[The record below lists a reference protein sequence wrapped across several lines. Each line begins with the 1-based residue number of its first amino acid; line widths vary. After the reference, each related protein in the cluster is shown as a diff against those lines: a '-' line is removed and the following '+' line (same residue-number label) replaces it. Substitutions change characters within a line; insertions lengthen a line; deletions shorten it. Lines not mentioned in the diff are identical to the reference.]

1 MVKRSIANALGC
13 LTILSIIS
21 GCSSLPKEIFVSAE
35 PIEKPKLILPKTD
48 ELDLR
53 DVEWV
58 ILVKD
63 NWEEKWAELEKSGE
77 ALAFFAITDSGYEN
91 LGLNYSDLRAFIQQQ
106 DAIIT
111 AYKSYYQESEEAF
124 DEANAEAEEA
134 FEQNS
139 KESEKGFFG
148 RLLD

>member
-1 MVKRSIANALGC
+1 MVKRSIANVLGC

-35 PIEKPKLILPKTD
+35 PIEKPKLILPKAD

-58 ILVKD
+58 ILVKE
-63 NWEEKWAELEKSGE
+63 NWEEQWAKLEKSGE
-77 ALAFFAITDSGYEN
+77 ALAFFATTDSGYES

-106 DAIIT
+106 DAIIA
-111 AYKSYYQESEEAF
+111 AYRSYYL
-124 DEANAEAEEA
+124 EAEEEFNEA
-134 FEQNS
+134 NGLD
-139 KESEKGFFG
+139 KEE
-148 RLLD
+148 

>member
-1 MVKRSIANALGC
+1 MVKRSIVNVLGC

-35 PIEKPKLILPKTD
+35 PIEKPKLILPKAD

-58 ILVKD
+58 ILVKE
-63 NWEEKWAELEKSGE
+63 NWEEQWAKLEQSGE
-77 ALAFFAITDSGYEN
+77 ALAFFATTDSGYEN

-106 DAIIT
+106 DAIIA
-111 AYKSYYQESEEAF
+111 AYRSYYL
-124 DEANAEAEEA
+124 EAEEEFNEA
-134 FEQNS
+134 NGLD
-139 KESEKGFFG
+139 KEE
-148 RLLD
+148 

>member
-1 MVKRSIANALGC
+1 MVKRSIANVLGC

-35 PIEKPKLILPKTD
+35 PIEKPKLILPKAD

-58 ILVKD
+58 ILVKE
-63 NWEEKWAELEKSGE
+63 NWEEQWAKLEKSGE
-77 ALAFFAITDSGYEN
+77 ALAFFATTDSGYEN

-106 DAIIT
+106 EAIIA
-111 AYKSYYQESEEAF
+111 AYRSYYL
-124 DEANAEAEEA
+124 EAEEEFNEA
-134 FEQNS
+134 NGLD
-139 KESEKGFFG
+139 KEE
-148 RLLD
+148 

>member
-1 MVKRSIANALGC
+1 MVKRSIANVLGC

-35 PIEKPKLILPKTD
+35 PIEKPKLILPKSD

-58 ILVKD
+58 ILVKE
-63 NWEEKWAELEKSGE
+63 NWEEQWAKLEKSGE
-77 ALAFFAITDSGYEN
+77 ALAFFATTDSGYES

-106 DAIIT
+106 EAIIA
-111 AYKSYYQESEEAF
+111 AYRSYYL
-124 DEANAEAEEA
+124 EAEEEFNEA
-134 FEQNS
+134 NGIED
-139 KESEKGFFG
+139 E
-148 RLLD
+148 

>member
-1 MVKRSIANALGC
+1 MVKRSIANVLGC

-35 PIEKPKLILPKTD
+35 PIEKPKLILPKSD

-58 ILVKD
+58 ILVKE
-63 NWEEKWAELEKSGE
+63 NWEEQWAKLEKSGE
-77 ALAFFAITDSGYEN
+77 ALAFFATTDSGYES

-106 DAIIT
+106 EAIIA
-111 AYKSYYQESEEAF
+111 AYRSYYLEVEEEF
-124 DEANAEAEEA
+124 NEANGIENE
-134 FEQNS
+134 
-139 KESEKGFFG
+139 
-148 RLLD
+148 

>member
-1 MVKRSIANALGC
+1 MVKRSIANVLGC

-58 ILVKD
+58 ILVKE
-63 NWEEKWAELEKSGE
+63 NWEEQWAKLEKSGE
-77 ALAFFAITDSGYEN
+77 ALAFFATSDSGYEN

-106 DAIIT
+106 DAIIA
-111 AYKSYYQESEEAF
+111 AYRSYYL
-124 DEANAEAEEA
+124 EAEEEFNEA
-134 FEQNS
+134 NGIED
-139 KESEKGFFG
+139 E
-148 RLLD
+148 

>member
-1 MVKRSIANALGC
+1 MVKRSIANVLGC

-35 PIEKPKLILPKTD
+35 PIEKPKLILPKSD

-58 ILVKD
+58 ILVKE
-63 NWEEKWAELEKSGE
+63 NWEEQWAKLEKSGE
-77 ALAFFAITDSGYEN
+77 ALAFFATTDSGYEN

-106 DAIIT
+106 DAIIA
-111 AYKSYYQESEEAF
+111 AYRSYYL
-124 DEANAEAEEA
+124 EAEEEFNEA
-134 FEQNS
+134 NGIE
-139 KESEKGFFG
+139 KE
-148 RLLD
+148 

>member
-1 MVKRSIANALGC
+1 MVKRSIVNVLGC

-58 ILVKD
+58 ILVKE
-63 NWEEKWAELEKSGE
+63 NWEEQWAKLEKSGE
-77 ALAFFAITDSGYEN
+77 ALAFFATTDSGYES

-106 DAIIT
+106 DAIIA
-111 AYKSYYQESEEAF
+111 AYRSYYLEAEQEF
-124 DEANAEAEEA
+124 NEANGIE
-134 FEQNS
+134 
-139 KESEKGFFG
+139 KE
-148 RLLD
+148 

>member
-1 MVKRSIANALGC
+1 MVKSSIANVLGC

-58 ILVKD
+58 ILVKE
-63 NWEEKWAELEKSGE
+63 NWEEQWAKLEKSGE
-77 ALAFFAITDSGYEN
+77 ALAFFATTDSGYES

-106 DAIIT
+106 EAIIA
-111 AYKSYYQESEEAF
+111 AYRSYYL
-124 DEANAEAEEA
+124 EAEEEFNEA
-134 FEQNS
+134 NGLD
-139 KESEKGFFG
+139 KEE
-148 RLLD
+148 

>member
-1 MVKRSIANALGC
+1 MVKRSIANVLGC

-58 ILVKD
+58 ILVKE
-63 NWEEKWAELEKSGE
+63 NWEEQWAKLEKSGE
-77 ALAFFAITDSGYEN
+77 ALAFFATTDSGYEN

-106 DAIIT
+106 DAIIA
-111 AYKSYYQESEEAF
+111 AYRSYYL
-124 DEANAEAEEA
+124 EAEEEFNEA
-134 FEQNS
+134 NGLD
-139 KESEKGFFG
+139 KEE
-148 RLLD
+148 

>member
-1 MVKRSIANALGC
+1 MVKRSIVNVLGC

-58 ILVKD
+58 ILVKE
-63 NWEEKWAELEKSGE
+63 NWEEQWAKLEKSGE
-77 ALAFFAITDSGYEN
+77 ALAFFATTDSGYEN

-106 DAIIT
+106 DAIIA
-111 AYKSYYQESEEAF
+111 AYRSYYL
-124 DEANAEAEEA
+124 EAEEEFNEA
-134 FEQNS
+134 NGLD
-139 KESEKGFFG
+139 KEE
-148 RLLD
+148 

>member
-1 MVKRSIANALGC
+1 MVKRSIANVLGC

-35 PIEKPKLILPKTD
+35 PIEKPKLILPKAD

-53 DVEWV
+53 DVEWI

-63 NWEEKWAELEKSGE
+63 NWDEKWAELEKSGE
-77 ALAFFAITDSGYEN
+77 ALAFFATTDSGYEN

-106 DAIIT
+106 DAIIA
-111 AYKSYYQESEEAF
+111 AYRSYYL
-124 DEANAEAEEA
+124 EAEEEFNEA
-134 FEQNS
+134 NGIE
-139 KESEKGFFG
+139 KE
-148 RLLD
+148 

>member
-1 MVKRSIANALGC
+1 MVKSSIANVLGC

-58 ILVKD
+58 ILVKE
-63 NWEEKWAELEKSGE
+63 NWEEQWAKLEKSGE
-77 ALAFFAITDSGYEN
+77 ALAFFATTDSGYES

-106 DAIIT
+106 DAIIA
-111 AYKSYYQESEEAF
+111 AYRSYYL
-124 DEANAEAEEA
+124 EAEEEFNEA
-134 FEQNS
+134 NGIED
-139 KESEKGFFG
+139 E
-148 RLLD
+148 

>member
-1 MVKRSIANALGC
+1 MVKRSIANVLGC

-35 PIEKPKLILPKTD
+35 PIEKPKLILPKSD

-58 ILVKD
+58 ILVKE
-63 NWEEKWAELEKSGE
+63 NWEEQWAKLEKSGE
-77 ALAFFAITDSGYEN
+77 ALAFFATTDSGYEN

-106 DAIIT
+106 EAIIA
-111 AYKSYYQESEEAF
+111 AYRSYYL
-124 DEANAEAEEA
+124 EAEEEFNEA
-134 FEQNS
+134 NGIE
-139 KESEKGFFG
+139 KE
-148 RLLD
+148 

>member
-1 MVKRSIANALGC
+1 MVKSSIANVLGC

-35 PIEKPKLILPKTD
+35 PIEKPKLILPKSD

-58 ILVKD
+58 ILVKE
-63 NWEEKWAELEKSGE
+63 NWEEQWAKLEQSGE
-77 ALAFFAITDSGYEN
+77 ALAFFATTDSGYES

-106 DAIIT
+106 EAIIA
-111 AYKSYYQESEEAF
+111 AYRSYYLEVEEEF
-124 DEANAEAEEA
+124 NEANGIENE
-134 FEQNS
+134 
-139 KESEKGFFG
+139 
-148 RLLD
+148 

>member
-21 GCSSLPKEIFVSAE
+21 GCSRLPKEIFVSAE
-35 PIEKPKLILPKTD
+35 HIEKPKLILPKTD

-58 ILVKD
+58 ILVKE
-63 NWEEKWAELEKSGE
+63 NWEEQWAKLEKSGE
-77 ALAFFAITDSGYEN
+77 ALAFFATTDSGYEN

>member
-1 MVKRSIANALGC
+1 MVKRSIANVLGC
-13 LTILSIIS
+13 LIILSIIS
-21 GCSSLPKEIFVSAE
+21 GCSSMPKQIVVSAE
-35 PIEKPKLILPKTD
+35 PIEKPKLILPKSD

-53 DVEWV
+53 DVEWI

-124 DEANAEAEEA
+124 DEANTEAEEA
-134 FEQNS
+134 FEEQS

>member
-1 MVKRSIANALGC
+1 MVKRSIANVLGC

-35 PIEKPKLILPKTD
+35 PIEKPKLILPKAD

-58 ILVKD
+58 ILVKE
-63 NWEEKWAELEKSGE
+63 NWEEQWAKLEKSGE
-77 ALAFFAITDSGYEN
+77 ALAFFATTDSGYES

-106 DAIIT
+106 DAIIA
-111 AYKSYYQESEEAF
+111 AYRSYYL
-124 DEANAEAEEA
+124 EAEEEFNEA
-134 FEQNS
+134 NGIE
-139 KESEKGFFG
+139 KE
-148 RLLD
+148 

>member
-1 MVKRSIANALGC
+1 MVKRSIANVLGC
-13 LTILSIIS
+13 LIILSVIS
-21 GCSSLPKEIFVSAE
+21 GCSSMPKQIVVSAE
-35 PIEKPKLILPKTD
+35 PIEKPKLILPQAD

-53 DVEWV
+53 DVEWI

-63 NWEEKWAELEKSGE
+63 NWEEQWEKLQESGD
-77 ALAFFAITDSGYEN
+77 ALAFFSVSDKGYEN

-106 DAIIT
+106 DAIIA
-111 AYKSYYQESEEAF
+111 AYRGYYQESEEAF

-134 FEQNS
+134 FEEQA
-139 KESEKGFFG
+139 KKSEKGFFG